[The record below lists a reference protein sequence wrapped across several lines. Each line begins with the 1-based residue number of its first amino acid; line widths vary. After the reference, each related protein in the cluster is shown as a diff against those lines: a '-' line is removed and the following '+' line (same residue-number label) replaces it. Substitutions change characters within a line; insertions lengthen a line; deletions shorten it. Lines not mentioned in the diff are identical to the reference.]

1 MFIEV
6 VGVFCAFLRLGG
18 KQCEAVRQRGQ
29 KKTTLAFW
37 ERTGQLI
44 KRSFKEN
51 KSKPTLP
58 NVCSRFL
65 RAAAVYFARSRPS
78 APFGGR
84 GCFRPLTVQRARTL
98 RRLQANLRRPCV
110 LGMLVT
116 AHGAH
121 FGAPGGLFSRPS
133 SFSFCPSPAV
143 VFFSGID
150 ALAARKKVKPFKQDW
165 ARKIRPGVSTKLT
178 RSAVA
183 RLFCGQNV
191 ANAAQRT
198 EQK

>member
-1 MFIEV
+1 M
-6 VGVFCAFLRLGG
+6 
-18 KQCEAVRQRGQ
+18 RGCPSTRP

-84 GCFRPLTVQRARTL
+84 GCFGPLTVQRARTL
-98 RRLQANLRRPCV
+98 RRLQANIRRPCV

-121 FGAPGGLFSRPS
+121 FGAPGGLFSRLS

-143 VFFSGID
+143 VFFPASTRWRPAKKLSLLNRTG
-150 ALAARKKVKPFKQDW
+150 LAKYVQGYLLNLPGLRLRVYFAAKTWQTQRNEQNKNNG
-165 ARKIRPGVSTKLT
+165 RRRRRSRPPG
-178 RSAVA
+178 RRA
-183 RLFCGQNV
+183 GG
-191 ANAAQRT
+191 
-198 EQK
+198 